1 MARIEWSET
10 TVFVRLSLLERAGA
24 LHGDVEFARAAIASV
39 RAVENPLSHVRG
51 LRVPGTALPG
61 MLALGTYRGL
71 FGKDFAAATRERGVV
86 FELSGSPWQH
96 VVVSVHNP
104 EEVVHALAPQGA

>member
-1 MARIEWSET
+1 MARIEWTDSS
-10 TVFVRLSLLERAGA
+10 VVVRLSLFEKAGA
-24 LHGDVEFARAAIASV
+24 LHGDVEFPRSAIASV

-61 MLALGTYRGL
+61 MLALGTYRGF

-86 FELSGSPWQH
+86 FELQGSAWQH
-96 VVVSVHNP
+96 VVVSVSNVD
-104 EEVVHALAPQGA
+104 EVVRALTPGGS

>member
-1 MARIEWSET
+1 MARVEWNDT

-24 LHGDVEFARAAIASV
+24 LHGDVDFLRAAIGSV
-39 RAVENPLSHVRG
+39 RTVENPLSHVRG

-86 FELSGSPWQH
+86 FELTGSAWQH
-96 VVVSVHNP
+96 VVVSTSNAD
-104 EEVVHALAPQGA
+104 EVVRTLAPTAG

>member
-1 MARIEWSET
+1 MARIEWSDT
-10 TVFVRLSLLERAGA
+10 AVFVRLGLLERAGA
-24 LHGDVEFARAAIASV
+24 LHGDVEFPRTAIASV

-86 FELSGSPWQH
+86 FELTGAAWQH
-96 VVVSVHNP
+96 VVVSVSNP
-104 EEVVHALAPQGA
+104 DEVAQALAPRAP